1 MALFLFSAFHYNTL
15 MLKDLLDLFITFFKI
30 GAVTF
35 GGGYAMLPILDR
47 ELAFKRKWVS
57 SEDLVDY
64 YAIAQVTP
72 GIIAVNVATFVGVKK
87 RGVAGGIF
95 ATLGLVCPSIIIIS
109 IIALFISNFESIPW
123 VQKALKGINV
133 AVAALLTYA
142 VYNFAK
148 KTVKNWWGV
157 LLYLLSFCAVYFLK
171 ISSVIVV
178 LLAALVG
185 IVIYA
190 VTQGRKIK

>member
-1 MALFLFSAFHYNTL
+1 

-57 SEDLVDY
+57 SEDLLDY

-87 RGVAGGIF
+87 RGVAI
-95 ATLGLVCPSIIIIS
+95 TTTPPI
-109 IIALFISNFESIPW
+109 
-123 VQKALKGINV
+123 
-133 AVAALLTYA
+133 
-142 VYNFAK
+142 
-148 KTVKNWWGV
+148 
-157 LLYLLSFCAVYFLK
+157 
-171 ISSVIVV
+171 
-178 LLAALVG
+178 
-185 IVIYA
+185 
-190 VTQGRKIK
+190 